1 MRLHRLCTAAI
12 LLATVC
18 LPAAAQPGPVTG
30 FAFMRVEP
38 SARAAA
44 LGGSLSAVCC
54 DDLGAF
60 FHNPALLSASI
71 DGLLSASYLN
81 HLHDLNAGFAAYGRH
96 FEGFGSAAVGLRF
109 LHYGDFERVDQ
120 TGMRSGTF
128 TASDLV
134 LTLGMGR
141 AYRGNVR
148 YGASLHVVYSG
159 VDEYSATAMLFDAGV
174 VYHEPA
180 RQFTASA
187 SVNNLG
193 LVLSSLGNVADEV
206 PMDLRVSVGKGLRYV
221 PLYATLTA
229 YNLHDIGGMPPGGS
243 TFSDIASHTIIGM
256 EFRVI
261 TAFTLRLGY
270 NHRRHQNLS
279 SGSRLD
285 IAGAGMGFGLR
296 IRGFALDYAYSSW
309 SFAGLHQFTVG
320 ARL

>member
-1 MRLHRLCTAAI
+1 
-12 LLATVC
+12 
-18 LPAAAQPGPVTG
+18 
-30 FAFMRVEP
+30 MRVEP

-44 LGGSLSAVCC
+44 LGGSLSSVCC

-60 FHNPALLSASI
+60 FHNPALLSASV

-81 HLHDLNAGFAAYGRH
+81 HLHDLSAGFAAYGRH
-96 FEGFGSAAVGLRF
+96 FEGYGSAAVGLRF
-109 LHYGDFERVDQ
+109 LHYGEFERADQ
-120 TGMRSGTF
+120 NGTRSGTF

-134 LTLGMGR
+134 LTLGAGR

-148 YGASLHVVYSG
+148 YGANLHVVRSG
-159 VDEYSATAMLFDAGV
+159 VDEYGATAVLFDVGV
-174 VYHEPA
+174 VYHEPE

-193 LVLSSLGNVADEV
+193 MVLSSLGNVADEV
-206 PMDLRVSVGKGLRYV
+206 PVDLRVSVAKGLRHV

-229 YNLHDIGGMPPGGS
+229 YNLHEIGGVDPDGS
-243 TFSDIASHTIIGM
+243 TFSDIASHAIIGM
-256 EFRVI
+256 EFKVI
-261 TAFTLRLGY
+261 TAFTLRVGY
-270 NHRRHQNLS
+270 NHRRHQSLS

-296 IRGFALDYAYSSW
+296 IRRFALDYAFSSW

-320 ARL
+320 TRL